1 MKRNNSIL
9 GVKSWV
15 PFALI
20 ALIAVVAAF
29 LPRLA
34 SGGLVHRWSFNDG
47 TANDSVGTAH
57 GSLYGGATIAD
68 GYLVLN
74 GTDPVKR
81 METAAFGHTLGTD
94 KTLVAWFTL
103 NNPADGGTSG
113 GPLSVENQN
122 GNNTVFDAIAYG
134 ERTSYQW
141 MNGSDMWYRTPASN
155 GGALETAASTN
166 EIMMVVVYDSAAG
179 NKITLYRN
187 GALYGQHNQ
196 GTLASFSAAA
206 VAVIGPRVSWADG
219 QAWGYLNG
227 KVNEAQVYSSA
238 LTAEQVAALYATG
251 PDSAVVSPAN
261 GDFET
266 GTVGL
271 EAPHWT
277 RILGSGPSVATLL
290 VDSGNLYYPDTPQGS
305 KMVNLEMNAYDW
317 TRTNYP
323 VLESEVLGRMEQ
335 GKAYTFCATAV
346 STAEDM
352 AVHNH
357 CSAYRFSLWDATA
370 GEEVAFLSGDITTSS
385 TTNFVT
391 FTTPVTEAGR
401 AGHLLKVRLA
411 VDGNGY
417 TVGQRNLRL
426 AVDAVTVEPVTPLA
440 AADGTWMSPADGSWL
455 TASNWSGNTLANGT
469 DAVANF
475 STLDITADTTVTLD
489 WPRGIGHLI
498 FGDSDASHDW
508 LLKEGSG
515 GPLMLTVTSGSPL
528 VTVSNRN
535 ATLALEVTGGKGL
548 VKDGAGTLTL
558 ADARR
563 YKGAVAVREGTLK
576 RGDSLVHRW
585 SFNDGTANDSA
596 GTAHGTL
603 YGTATITNGALRLSG
618 SRGTNRM
625 ETAAFGSALGAD
637 KTLVVWCTLDDPVAD
652 AQSSGSP
659 LSIVNSAQT
668 VMDAI
673 VYGEETARQWMNG
686 SDMWYRTPFNTGV
699 GNGGALETAA
709 STNEIMM
716 VIVYDSAA
724 SNKIKLYRNGALYA
738 QHSQGA
744 LVSFEDTAK
753 AVFGPRHTDH
763 TGVPQ
768 GYLNGKVN
776 EARVYRA
783 GLTAAQVVALYA
795 AGPDNIPQ
803 MLPSDTSIA
812 VTAGATLDLTGGGQ
826 TVAALSGA
834 GTVANGA
841 VTVTGILAPGD
852 AGSAGTLTVEP
863 GLSLPADTALSYDYT
878 DTAADTVHVSG
889 TLTIQETNTVTLV
902 AIGAALPPS
911 RVTLFTFSALA
922 GADPLGSW
930 KVEGLGLSA
939 YKVDLEKNATSLY
952 LRIRRV
958 GTLFSIY

>member
-1 MKRNNSIL
+1 MDYQKGFGWVSRLSALALTAAGVMCFPLLSL
-9 GVKSWV
+9 GD
-15 PFALI
+15 
-20 ALIAVVAAF
+20 
-29 LPRLA
+29 
-34 SGGLVHRWSFNDG
+34 LVHCWTFNG
-47 TANDSVGTAH
+47 GSVADSVGTAH
-57 GSLYGGATIAD
+57 GTLSGNAVIA
-68 GYLVLN
+68 N
-74 GTDPVKR
+74 GQLHIPGSGRFITSAIGQGIGV
-81 METAAFGHTLGTD
+81 
-94 KTLVAWFTL
+94 KTLVAWTTL
-103 NNPADGGTSG
+103 PDPGTSTRG
-113 GPLSVENQN
+113 SALTLESDASVD
-122 GNNTVFDAIAYG
+122 GTFDGIVYGESAPGRWMAGSEFWNRTEYPQAYG
-134 ERTSYQW
+134 FVETS
-141 MNGSDMWYRTPASN
+141 ASEVMI
-155 GGALETAASTN
+155 A
-166 EIMMVVVYDSAAG
+166 IVYGTDNSVSV
-179 NKITLYRN
+179 YRN
-187 GALYGQHNQ
+187 GEPYGSYTK
-196 GTLASFSAAA
+196 GTLVGYSANAL
-206 VAVIGPRVSWADG
+206 VQIGPRHANHADVYDG
-219 QAWGYLNG
+219 F
-227 KVNEAQVYSSA
+227 VNEARIYNSTLSPA
-238 LTAEQVAALYATG
+238 QVAGLYAAG
-251 PDSAVVSPAN
+251 PDSTVISPAN
-261 GDFET
+261 NDFEA
-266 GTVGL
+266 GAAGFA
-271 EAPHWT
+271 APHWA
-277 RILGSGPSVATLL
+277 RILGSGPSVATLT
-290 VDSGNLYYPDTPQGS
+290 VDTSTPYYPDPPQGS

-317 TRTNYP
+317 TLTNYP
-323 VLESEVLGRMEQ
+323 VLESEVLGRMAQ
-335 GKAYTFCATAV
+335 GEAYTFCATAV

-370 GEEVAFLSGDITTSS
+370 GEEVAYLSGDITTSS

-401 AGHLLKVRLA
+401 DGHLLKVRLA
-411 VDGNGY
+411 ADGNGY
-417 TVGQRNLRL
+417 QAGQRNLRL
-426 AVDAVTVEPVTPLA
+426 AVDAVTVETVTPLA
-440 AADGTWMSPADGSWL
+440 AADGIWMNPADGSWL

-498 FGDSDASHDW
+498 FGDSAASHDW

-515 GPLMLTVTSGSPL
+515 GPLMLDASSGSPR

-535 ATLALEVTGGKGL
+535 ATLALEVTGDKGL
-548 VKDGAGTLTL
+548 VKDGTGTLTL
-558 ADARR
+558 VDARR
-563 YKGAVAVREGTLK
+563 CKGAVAVNGGTLK
-576 RGDSLVHRW
+576 RGDSLAHRW

-603 YGTATITNGALRLSG
+603 YGTATVTNGALRLSG
-618 SRGTNRM
+618 SSGTNRM
-625 ETAAFGSALGAD
+625 ETAAFGSALGTD
-637 KTLVVWCTLDDPVAD
+637 KTLAVWCTLDDPVTD

-668 VMDAI
+668 VMDAL

-686 SDMWYRTPFNTGV
+686 SDMWYRTPYGTGV
-699 GNGGALETAA
+699 GNGGALESAA

-724 SNKIKLYRNGALYA
+724 ANKIQLYRNGVLYA
-738 QHSQGA
+738 QHNKGA

-763 TGVPQ
+763 TGMPQ

-776 EARVYRA
+776 EARVYRT
-783 GLTAAQVVALYA
+783 GLTAAQVAALHA
-795 AGPDNIPQ
+795 AGPDSIPQ

-812 VTAGATLDLTGGGQ
+812 VAAGATLDLTGGGQ

-889 TLTIQETNTVTLV
+889 TLTIQGTNTVTLV